1 MEIWDMATGFE
12 EIRTT
17 RTVHHWL
24 RKIRIS
30 LVPAYK
36 SPVLEQ
42 IVDGLL
48 RHFNRQGH
56 EVQSE
61 PDNHT
66 DVLLTNAPFGEPL
79 HWREALLFSARRRYN
94 LSHTPTVFTLLHA
107 TPDHFQSLLDR
118 FQAAITKEPP
128 EPADF
133 DFPGLAPQA
142 YQVLI
147 EQGRRGGPIL
157 AIERLIQ
164 AQAKSI
170 RILLVIGNKEPE
182 EAYLFDLVGAHP
194 RISGDDPEIFYDD
207 IMLHMVTATS
217 SQEVTN
223 HKVAGKPIS
232 PTKWERSTAPKA
244 MHQASEEFGKRNFF
258 TPMVRIADLVLVP
271 AVGDAIASQYSEGC
285 FATWEPELEAL
296 VATVTGSARPVD
308 KANISDDELAV
319 ITDVRPDGSGAVV
332 HHVEGKRNDT
342 PSSEAVEMM
351 SMDRSLPRITLEAV
365 WGISAEVPVV
375 RSKLHGHRGVAA
387 YNPKLVEHVYLD
399 TPYYHLPVSCA
410 TDAHAW
416 AIEAAFARSK
426 ALRNPEDSRQVVF
439 TVLPGHGSV
448 ITEKWV
454 PGKAPFQV
462 IWEYIDAGFLEVENR
477 IPQGLLTYTQD
488 SNERRIL
495 QTP

>member
-1 MEIWDMATGFE
+1 MATGFE
-12 EIRTT
+12 EIRTA
-17 RTVHHWL
+17 RTIHHWL

-30 LVPAYK
+30 LVPGYK

-42 IVDGLL
+42 VVAGLL

-56 EVQSE
+56 EVQNE
-61 PDNHT
+61 PDYRT
-66 DVLLTNAPFGEPL
+66 DVLLTSTLFGEPL

-94 LSHTPTVFTLLHA
+94 LSHTPAVFTLLHA
-107 TPDHFQSLLDR
+107 TPDHFQALLDR
-118 FQAAITKEPP
+118 FQAALTKEPP
-128 EPADF
+128 DPADF

-142 YQVLI
+142 HQVLI

-157 AIERLIQ
+157 AIERLAQ
-164 AQAKSI
+164 AQSKSI
-170 RILLVIGNKEPE
+170 RILLVIGNTEPE

-194 RISGDDPEIFYDD
+194 RISGDDPEIFYND
-207 IMLHMVTATS
+207 IMLRMVTATS

-232 PTKWERSTAPKA
+232 PIIWERSTAPKA
-244 MHQASEEFGKRNFF
+244 MRQASLEFGKRNFF
-258 TPMVRIADLVLVP
+258 TPMVRISDLVLVP
-271 AVGDAIASQYSEGC
+271 AIGEAIASQYSEGC

-319 ITDVRPDGSGAVV
+319 ITNVRPDGSGAVV
-332 HHVEGKRNDT
+332 HHVEGKLNDP
-342 PSSEAVEMM
+342 PSSEAVEML
-351 SMDRSLPRITLEAV
+351 SMDRSLPLITLGAV
-365 WGISAEVPVV
+365 WGTSAEVPVV

-387 YNPKLVEHVYLD
+387 YNPKHVEHAYLD
-399 TPYYHLPVSCA
+399 APYYHLPVSCA

-416 AIEAAFARSK
+416 AIEAAFARSE
-426 ALRNPEDSRQVVF
+426 ALQNTMDPRKVVF
-439 TVLPGHGSV
+439 TVLPGHGIV
-448 ITEKWV
+448 IVEKWV
-454 PGKAPFQV
+454 PGKVPFQV

-488 SNERRIL
+488 SKEQRIL
-495 QTP
+495 KTT

>member
-1 MEIWDMATGFE
+1 MVAHFE

-17 RTVHHWL
+17 REIHQWL
-24 RKIRIS
+24 RKIRVC
-30 LVPAYK
+30 LVPGYRN
-36 SPVLEQ
+36 SVLDRV
-42 IVDGLL
+42 VDGLL
-48 RHFNRQGH
+48 RHFHHQGH

-61 PDNHT
+61 PDNST
-66 DVLLTNAPFGEPL
+66 DVLLTSALFSEPL
-79 HWREALLFSARRRYN
+79 HWREALLFSMRRRYN

-107 TPDHFQSLLDR
+107 TPDQFQALLDR
-118 FQAAITKEPP
+118 FQAALTKEPP
-128 EPADF
+128 DPADF

-142 YQVLI
+142 HQVLI

-157 AIERLIQ
+157 AIERLVQ

-194 RISGDDPEIFYDD
+194 RIPGDDPEIFYDD
-207 IMLHMVTATS
+207 IVLRMVTATS

-232 PTKWERSTAPKA
+232 LAKWERSTAPKA
-244 MHQASEEFGKRNFF
+244 MRQASLELGKRNFF

-271 AVGDAIASQYSEGC
+271 AVDDVIASQYSEGC

-308 KANISDDELAV
+308 KANISYDELAL
-319 ITDVRPDGSGAVV
+319 ITDVLPDGSGAVIR
-332 HHVEGKRNDT
+332 HVEGLRNDT
-342 PSSEAVEMM
+342 PSSESVEMM
-351 SMDRSLPRITLEAV
+351 IMDRALPRITLRAG
-365 WGISAEVPVV
+365 WGTSAEVPVV

-387 YNPKLVEHVYLD
+387 YNPKHVEHVYLD
-399 TPYYHLPVSCA
+399 APYYHFPVSCA
-410 TDAHAW
+410 TDANAW
-416 AIEAAFARSK
+416 AIKAAFASSE
-426 ALRNPEDSRQVVF
+426 ALRNPEDPRQVVF
-439 TVLPGHGSV
+439 TVLPGHGSM

-454 PGKAPFQV
+454 PSKTPFQV
-462 IWEYIDAGFLEVENR
+462 IWEYIDEGFLEVENR

-488 SNERRIL
+488 SEGRRIL
-495 QTP
+495 KTL

>member
-1 MEIWDMATGFE
+1 MAARFE

-17 RTVHHWL
+17 REIHQWL
-24 RKIRIS
+24 RKIRVC
-30 LVPAYK
+30 LVLGYRN
-36 SPVLEQ
+36 SVLDRV
-42 IVDGLL
+42 VDGLL
-48 RHFNRQGH
+48 RHFHHQGH

-61 PDNHT
+61 PDNST
-66 DVLLTNAPFGEPL
+66 DVLLTSALFGESL
-79 HWREALLFSARRRYN
+79 HWRKALIFSMRRRYN
-94 LSHTPTVFTLLHA
+94 LSHTPTVFTLLHT
-107 TPDHFQSLLDR
+107 TPDQFQALLDR
-118 FQAAITKEPP
+118 FQAALNKEPP
-128 EPADF
+128 DPADF

-142 YQVLI
+142 HQVLI

-157 AIERLIQ
+157 AIERLVQ

-194 RISGDDPEIFYDD
+194 RIPGDDPEIFYDD
-207 IMLHMVTATS
+207 IVLRMVTATS

-232 PTKWERSTAPKA
+232 LAVWERSTVPKA
-244 MHQASEEFGKRNFF
+244 MRHASLELGKRNFF

-271 AVGDAIASQYSEGC
+271 AVDDVIASQYSEGC

-308 KANISDDELAV
+308 KANISYDELAL
-319 ITDVRPDGSGAVV
+319 ITDVLPDGRGAVV
-332 HHVEGKRNDT
+332 RHVEGKRNDP

-351 SMDRSLPRITLEAV
+351 IMDRALPRITLSAG
-365 WGISAEVPVV
+365 WGTSAEVPVI

-387 YNPKLVEHVYLD
+387 YNPKHVEHVYLD
-399 TPYYHLPVSCA
+399 APYYHYPVSCA
-410 TDAHAW
+410 TDANAR
-416 AIEAAFARSK
+416 AIKAAFASSE
-426 ALRNPEDSRQVVF
+426 ALQNPEDPRQVVF

-454 PGKAPFQV
+454 PSKTPFQV
-462 IWEYIDAGFLEVENR
+462 IWEYIDEGFLEVENR

-488 SNERRIL
+488 SEGRRIL
-495 QTP
+495 KTL